1 MSSQTSTLLHRGRS
15 PANIS
20 GATALFSP
28 AKQPTSIPFFSVR
41 SVGIKEERN
50 LGVRLRCKIA
60 SKPTTEEY
68 KDVSQNG
75 LPFIKVNGIVENETQ
90 VEEALEKDREYER
103 IKQHADAIRSMLG
116 SMGDGEISVSAYD
129 TAWVALLE
137 DKEGSGAPQ
146 FPSSLQWIANNQHQ
160 DGSWGDSSI
169 FEAHD
174 RIISTLVC
182 VIALK
187 SWNIHPDKSEKGL
200 SFIKE
205 NINKL
210 EDEDAEHMPIGFEVA
225 FPSLIE
231 RARKLDI
238 QVPDD
243 SDPILQEIYA
253 RRNLKLTRIPK
264 DIMHK
269 VATTLL
275 HSLEGLMHGLEW
287 EKLLK
292 LQCPDGSFL
301 FSPSSTAFAL
311 METKDDNC
319 LRYLTTAVQKFN
331 GGVPNVYPVDLFE
344 RMWAVDRL
352 ERLGISRYFKSEI
365 RECVDYVHRYWTEEG
380 ICWARNSV
388 VHDIDDTSMG
398 FRLLRLHGY
407 PVSADV
413 FGHFKKGDEFF
424 CFAGQSTQAVTGMYN
439 LYRGSQISF
448 PGEKILEDANK
459 FSSKFLREKQA
470 RNELLD
476 KWVITKD
483 LPGEVGYALDVPWYA
498 NLPRVEARFYLE
510 HYGGEDDVWIGKTLY
525 RMPYV
530 NNNRYLELAKL
541 DYNKC
546 QALHQQE
553 WNSIQ
558 KWYAAECK
566 FGIGIVGQRSL
577 LLAYYLATASIF
589 EPERSIERMAWAK
602 AATLVE
608 AIVAYFQKE
617 GSSSEQR
624 GAFIREFKNLGG
636 QVDYAN
642 NRRQVYV
649 ALIVEYEHGLVG
661 ILLRTINKLSLD
673 TLVVHGRDIR
683 HHLHC
688 TWESWMLKWEGRGD
702 MYKGEA
708 ELLVSCINL
717 CAKASLPVLLVSNPQ
732 YRRLS
737 DITNGV
743 CHQLRPQFQPNHK
756 VRDKND
762 CNTTIQIES
771 DMQELV
777 QSVLCSSP
785 DDIDPEIKQT
795 FLAVAKSYYYNSHCT
810 PVTIHFHIA
819 KVLFERVI

>member
-1 MSSQTSTLLHRGRS
+1 M
-15 PANIS
+15 I
-20 GATALFSP
+20 
-28 AKQPTSIPFFSVR
+28 
-41 SVGIKEERN
+41 IK
-50 LGVRLRCKIA
+50 
-60 SKPTTEEY
+60 
-68 KDVSQNG
+68 KDWES
-75 LPFIKVNGIVENETQ
+75 
-90 VEEALEKDREYER
+90 ER

-174 RIISTLVC
+174 RIINTLVC

-344 RMWAVDRL
+344 HMWAVDRL

-413 FGHFKKGDEFF
+413 FGHFKKGGEFF

-439 LYRGSQISF
+439 LYR
-448 PGEKILEDANK
+448 
-459 FSSKFLREKQA
+459 
-470 RNELLD
+470 
-476 KWVITKD
+476 
-483 LPGEVGYALDVPWYA
+483 
-498 NLPRVEARFYLE
+498 
-510 HYGGEDDVWIGKTLY
+510 
-525 RMPYV
+525 
-530 NNNRYLELAKL
+530 
-541 DYNKC
+541 
-546 QALHQQE
+546 
-553 WNSIQ
+553 
-558 KWYAAECK
+558 
-566 FGIGIVGQRSL
+566 
-577 LLAYYLATASIF
+577 ASIF

-602 AATLVE
+602 AAILVE

-624 GAFIREFKNLGG
+624 GAFVREFKNWGG
-636 QVDYAN
+636 QV
-642 NRRQVYV
+642 
-649 ALIVEYEHGLVG
+649 
-661 ILLRTINKLSLD
+661 
-673 TLVVHGRDIR
+673 
-683 HHLHC
+683 
-688 TWESWMLKWEGRGD
+688 
-702 MYKGEA
+702 
-708 ELLVSCINL
+708 
-717 CAKASLPVLLVSNPQ
+717 
-732 YRRLS
+732 
-737 DITNGV
+737 
-743 CHQLRPQFQPNHK
+743 
-756 VRDKND
+756 RDKDD
-762 CNTTIQIES
+762 CDDTTIQIES

-785 DDIDPEIKQT
+785 DDIDPIIKQT
-795 FLAVAKSYYYNSHCT
+795 FLAVAKSYYYNAHCT